1 MEHIKVLNFRPL
13 FTWQEMEVKTI
24 MDTISKGFTGV
35 EEFEYCDRQIS
46 EDALDKFITSNK
58 TALSSVSLNF
68 IGEVL
73 FEKLDAFLL
82 EVVSTTF
89 ASVLSKYV

>member
-35 EEFEYCDRQIS
+35 EEFEYCDRQI
-46 EDALDKFITSNK
+46 
-58 TALSSVSLNF
+58 
-68 IGEVL
+68 
-73 FEKLDAFLL
+73 
-82 EVVSTTF
+82 TTF